1 MVNKPINLTINENIN
16 VKLSL
21 FLLMAHTIHSQRQLA
36 SALKIP
42 GYILFHMLEIKTL
55 SVFHENVTILN
66 YAFYSFSSKKLP
78 VTQNSPMYLP
88 GLSQTLPLRGL
99 MQVAAFK
106 PRLLG
111 SDKIPQNPASLGS
124 DGIHCSKL
132 FVNGDISSQH
142 Q

>member
-1 MVNKPINLTINENIN
+1 
-16 VKLSL
+16 
-21 FLLMAHTIHSQRQLA
+21 MAHTIQSQTLFP
-36 SALKIP
+36 SALKILC
-42 GYILFHMLEIKTL
+42 YTLLHMLEINTP
-55 SVFHENVTILN
+55 SVFHENFIILN
-66 YAFYSFSSKKLP
+66 YAFYSFSFNELS
-78 VTQNSPMYLP
+78 VTHNSPIYLP
-88 GLSQTLPLRGL
+88 GLSQTLPLSGL

-106 PRLLG
+106 PEVLG